1 MWHESERRWVSG
13 VTLKSGALK
22 IQNIPIIIVHLL
34 ERNISSEEEAKWLP
48 KKSVIN
54 QDAAKKHHKLP
65 RNW

>member
-13 VTLKSGALK
+13 VTLKSGALR

-54 QDAAKKHHKLP
+54 QECGEKTS
-65 RNW
+65 

>member
-1 MWHESERRWVSG
+1 MSG

-34 ERNISSEEEAKWLP
+34 KRNISSEEEAKRLP

-54 QDAAKKHHKLP
+54 QECGEKTS
-65 RNW
+65 